1 MTGASRWLAMPA
13 VLCACMSPAP
23 AADGRP
29 ALQPYQMVRSLQL
42 LQDQLAGGDHAALPM
57 QKKLLELID
66 QRLRKADEAVF
77 AEKRNVRAV
86 LIYGMSGGNPATLA
100 EFMRDTRI
108 SEGDRKVLKG
118 VLAYLHGSTQSAR
131 SLLGDIDPKALP
143 AELGAFLALVKGS
156 VTAGSEPKT
165 ALKQFDLARLL
176 SPGTLI
182 EEAAIRRSLA
192 LEAASGQAKRFFRA
206 ASQYVRR
213 FLRSPYASQFADS
226 FVSGVL
232 ELHAELDYA
241 AIDEITAMMDADQRK
256 VIYLRIARRAAIEG
270 LTDLSAYASRKAGGV
285 ELDEGQ
291 DARAQLYA
299 ILSHLTSENV
309 ESVAA
314 SLGKIDRRQLTES
327 DIRLLEAAE
336 RVAGEMTAGPKLE
349 AVSALGPDERT
360 PASAEPAPPEPPKP
374 EAAAVDTAPP
384 AASDPDAPIP
394 AAAEVAAPDDST
406 ASILSETRAKLDA
419 IDKLLEDAR

>member
-1 MTGASRWLAMPA
+1 MSGASRWLAVPA
-13 VLCACMSPAP
+13 VIWACVSPAP
-23 AADGRP
+23 AAEGQP

-100 EFMRDTRI
+100 EFMRNASI
-108 SEGDRKVLKG
+108 SDENRTVLKG
-118 VLAYLHGSTQSAR
+118 VLAYLHGNTQSAQAQ
-131 SLLGDIDPKALP
+131 LGDIDPKALP
-143 AELGAFLALVKGS
+143 PELGAFLALVKGS
-156 VTAGSEPKT
+156 VTAGSDPSA
-165 ALKQFDLARLL
+165 ALKQLDLARLL

-192 LEAASGQAKRFFRA
+192 LEASSGQARRFFRA

-226 FVSGVL
+226 FVTGIL

-270 LTDLSAYASRKAGGV
+270 LTDLSAYAAQKAGSV
-285 ELDEGQ
+285 QLDEGQ
-291 DARAQLYA
+291 DVRAQLYA

-309 ESVAA
+309 ESVVA
-314 SLGKIDRRQLTES
+314 SLGRIDRRQLTES
-327 DIRLLEAAE
+327 DVRLLEAAE
-336 RVAGEMTAGPKLE
+336 RIASEMTARPKPE
-349 AVSALGPDERT
+349 VTAAVSPDERQ
-360 PASAEPAPPEPPKP
+360 PASAESVAPEQPKLD
-374 EAAAVDTAPP
+374 AAP
-384 AASDPDAPIP
+384 AASDPVAPSAEAT
-394 AAAEVAAPDDST
+394 AASDDST
-406 ASILSETRAKLDA
+406 ASILNETRAKLDA